1 MSVLRVLLTMA
12 PSPASDDPWALFD
25 AQERKVRSGRG
36 NPSTWPA
43 ADRREAVLAASAVR
57 LAAIVLPPM
66 PADRV
71 AAAAAF
77 ALEDQLAGPAHEQH
91 LVASA
96 RRRDGGVDVAIAA
109 RSLFAPLRREFVRV
123 VAEPATAAIPPPK
136 SWRWNASG
144 ADGGFVRKPD
154 GSAFAVSAP
163 HGEGVPPELALAL
176 TQAQRGGGAA
186 PRVEVAFAADDA
198 QLSAWSAQCATPF
211 ARSAAWQWDQ
221 DGAAIAA
228 APDLLQGEFSLE
240 TRRVPQPA
248 THRFRWAV
256 GFAVAAVVLHVV
268 ATLAQWTWLRLD
280 SWRTA
285 RAIVAAASDAG
296 AGEQPDADAAAA
308 SLARKFGDARH
319 RAALS
324 APSDALP
331 LLARAAPA
339 LAALPAGT
347 FKIATYSPATW
358 TFDLAKADA
367 NALAELDRR
376 LTAAGL
382 ATLQAT
388 TNSGT
393 RLRATRRNQPS
404 WTKTVCGTSM
414 KFSTRFVTPLGKR
427 VTMK

>member
-1 MSVLRVLLTMA
+1 MSILRVLLTKA

-25 AQERKVRSGRG
+25 VQERKVRAGHGS
-36 NPSTWPA
+36 PSTWPA

-57 LAAIVLPPM
+57 LAGIVLPPM

-109 RSLFAPLRREFVRV
+109 RSLFAPLWKEFARV
-123 VAEPATAAIPPPK
+123 VAEPATAPIPPANA
-136 SWRWNASG
+136 WRWHVSG

-163 HGEGVPPELALAL
+163 HGDDVPPELALAL
-176 TQAQRGGGAA
+176 TQAKRSGGAA

-211 ARSAAWQWDQ
+211 ARSAAWRWDQ

-228 APDLLQGEFSLE
+228 APDLLQGEFSRE
-240 TRRVPQPA
+240 IKRVPQTA
-248 THRFRWAV
+248 MHRFRWAV
-256 GFAVAAVVLHVV
+256 GLAVAAAVIHVA

-280 SWRTA
+280 SWRTS
-285 RAIVAAASDAG
+285 RAIVAVASDAG

-308 SLARKFGDARH
+308 ALARKFGDARH

-324 APSDALP
+324 APTDALP

-358 TFDLAKADA
+358 TFDLTKVDA
-367 NALAELDRR
+367 NALTELDRR
-376 LTAAGL
+376 LATAGL

-388 TNSGT
+388 TNAGT
-393 RLRATRRNQPS
+393 RLR
-404 WTKTVCGTSM
+404 
-414 KFSTRFVTPLGKR
+414 VTLAPGMD
-427 VTMK
+427 VP

>member
-1 MSVLRVLLTMA
+1 MSVLRVLLTKA

-43 ADRREAVLAASAVR
+43 ADRHEAVLAASAVR
-57 LAAIVLPPM
+57 LAGIVLPPM
-66 PADRV
+66 PPDRV

-109 RSLFAPLRREFVRV
+109 RSLFAPLQKEFARV
-123 VAEPATAAIPPPK
+123 VAEPATAAIPPAN
-136 SWRWNASG
+136 SWRWYVSG
-144 ADGGFVRKPD
+144 ADDGFVRKPD

-163 HGEGVPPELALAL
+163 HGDSVPPELALAL
-176 TQAQRGGGAA
+176 TQARRSGSTA
-186 PRVEVAFAADDA
+186 PRIEVAFAADDT
-198 QLSAWSAQCATPF
+198 QVSAWSAQCATPF
-211 ARSAAWQWDQ
+211 ARSAAWRWDQ

-228 APDLLQGEFSLE
+228 APDLLQGEFSRE
-240 TRRVPQPA
+240 VKRVPQTA
-248 THRFRWAV
+248 THRFRWAA
-256 GFAVAAVVLHVV
+256 GLAVAAVSIHVA
-268 ATLAQWTWLRLD
+268 ATLAQWTWLRFD

-285 RAIVAAASDAG
+285 RAIVAVASDAG
-296 AGEQPDADAAAA
+296 VGERPDADAAAA
-308 SLARKFGDARH
+308 ALARKFGDARH

-324 APSDALP
+324 APTDALP
-331 LLARAAPA
+331 MLARAAPA
-339 LAALPAGT
+339 LAGLPAGT
-347 FKIATYSPATW
+347 FKIATYSPVTW
-358 TFDLAKADA
+358 TFDLAKIDA

-376 LTAAGL
+376 LTLAGL

-393 RLRATRRNQPS
+393 RLR
-404 WTKTVCGTSM
+404 
-414 KFSTRFVTPLGKR
+414 VTLAPGMDLP
-427 VTMK
+427 

>member
-1 MSVLRVLLTMA
+1 MSVLRVLLTKA

-25 AQERKVRSGRG
+25 AQERKVRSGHG
-36 NPSTWPA
+36 NSSTWPA

-57 LAAIVLPPM
+57 LAGIVLPPM
-66 PADRV
+66 PPDRV

-109 RSLFAPLRREFVRV
+109 RSLFAPLRKEFVRV
-123 VAEPATAAIPPPK
+123 VAEPATASIPPAK
-136 SWRWNASG
+136 AWRWHVSG

-163 HGEGVPPELALAL
+163 YGDGVPAELALAL
-176 TQAQRGGGAA
+176 TQAKRSGGAV

-211 ARSAAWQWDQ
+211 ARSAAWRWDQ
-221 DGAAIAA
+221 DGAALAA
-228 APDLLQGEFSLE
+228 APDLLQGEFSRE
-240 TRRVPQPA
+240 IKRIPQTA
-248 THRFRWAV
+248 AHRFRWAI
-256 GFAVAAVVLHVV
+256 GLAAAAVLIHVV

-280 SWRTA
+280 SWQTA
-285 RAIVAAASDAG
+285 RAIVSVATDAG
-296 AGEQPDADAAAA
+296 TGEQPDADAAAA
-308 SLARKFGDARH
+308 ALTRKFGDARH
-319 RAALS
+319 RAGLF
-324 APSDALP
+324 APTDALP

-358 TFDLAKADA
+358 TFDLTKVDA

-376 LTAAGL
+376 LTTAGL

-393 RLRATRRNQPS
+393 RLR
-404 WTKTVCGTSM
+404 
-414 KFSTRFVTPLGKR
+414 VTLAPGMD
-427 VTMK
+427 VP

>member
-1 MSVLRVLLTMA
+1 MPVLRVLLTKA

-25 AQERKVRSGRG
+25 AQERKVRAGRG

-57 LAAIVLPPM
+57 LAGIVLPPM

-109 RSLFAPLRREFVRV
+109 RSLFAPLRKEFARV
-123 VAEPATAAIPPPK
+123 VAEPATASNSPANA
-136 SWRWNASG
+136 WRWYVSG
-144 ADGGFVRKPD
+144 ADGGFVRKPE

-163 HGEGVPPELALAL
+163 HGDSVPTELALAL
-176 TQAQRGGGAA
+176 AQAKRSGGGA
-186 PRVEVAFAADDA
+186 PRVEVAFTVDDA

-211 ARSAAWQWDQ
+211 ARSAAWRWDQ

-228 APDLLQGEFSLE
+228 ASDLLQGEFSRE
-240 TRRVPQPA
+240 AKRVPQTA
-248 THRFRWAV
+248 THRFRWAI
-256 GFAVAAVVLHVV
+256 GLAVAAVLIHIA

-285 RAIVAAASDAG
+285 RAIVAVAADAG
-296 AGEQPDADAAAA
+296 AFDPPDAEAAAA
-308 SLARKFGDARH
+308 GLARKFGEARH

-324 APSDALP
+324 APTDALP

-339 LAALPAGT
+339 FAALPAGA
-347 FKIATYSPATW
+347 FKVATYSPATW
-358 TFDLAKADA
+358 TFDLTKVDA
-367 NALAELDRR
+367 NALADLDRR
-376 LTAAGL
+376 LTTAGL

-388 TNSGT
+388 TNSGA
-393 RLRATRRNQPS
+393 RLR
-404 WTKTVCGTSM
+404 
-414 KFSTRFVTPLGKR
+414 VTLAPAMDLP
-427 VTMK
+427 

>member
-1 MSVLRVLLTMA
+1 MSVLRVLLTKA

-25 AQERKVRSGRG
+25 AQERKVRAGHG

-57 LAAIVLPPM
+57 LAGIVLPPM

-109 RSLFAPLRREFVRV
+109 RSLFAPLRKEFARV
-123 VAEPATAAIPPPK
+123 VAEPATASNPPANA
-136 SWRWNASG
+136 WRWYGSG
-144 ADGGFVRKPD
+144 ADGGFVRKPE

-163 HGEGVPPELALAL
+163 HGDSVPPELALAL
-176 TQAQRGGGAA
+176 TQAKRSGGAT

-211 ARSAAWQWDQ
+211 ARSAAWRWDQ

-228 APDLLQGEFSLE
+228 ASDLLQGEFSRE
-240 TRRVPQPA
+240 TKRIPQTA
-248 THRFRWAV
+248 THRFRWAM
-256 GFAVAAVVLHVV
+256 GLAVAAVLIHVA

-285 RAIVAAASDAG
+285 RAIVAVAADAG
-296 AGEQPDADAAAA
+296 AGEQPDAEAAAA
-308 SLARKFGDARH
+308 ALARKFGDARH

-324 APSDALP
+324 APADALP

-339 LAALPAGT
+339 FAALPAGA
-347 FKIATYSPATW
+347 FKAATYSPATW
-358 TFDLAKADA
+358 TFDLAKVDA
-367 NALAELDRR
+367 NALADLDRR
-376 LTAAGL
+376 LTTAGL

-393 RLRATRRNQPS
+393 RLR
-404 WTKTVCGTSM
+404 
-414 KFSTRFVTPLGKR
+414 VTLAPAMDLP
-427 VTMK
+427 

>member
-1 MSVLRVLLTMA
+1 MPVLRVLLTKA
-12 PSPASDDPWALFD
+12 PSPASDEPWALFD
-25 AQERKVRSGRG
+25 AQERKVRAGHG
-36 NPSTWPA
+36 NASTWPA

-77 ALEDQLAGPAHEQH
+77 ALEDQLAGPAQDQH
-91 LVASA
+91 LVPSA

-109 RSLFAPLRREFVRV
+109 RSLFAPLRREFARV
-123 VAEPATAAIPPPK
+123 VAEPATAPNPPAK
-136 SWRWNASG
+136 TWRWYVSG
-144 ADGGFVRKPD
+144 AEGGFVRKPE

-163 HGEGVPPELALAL
+163 HGDSVPPELALAL
-176 TQAQRGGGAA
+176 TQTKRSGGVA

-211 ARSAAWQWDQ
+211 AQSTAWQWDQ
-221 DGAAIAA
+221 DGSAIAA
-228 APDLLQGEFSLE
+228 APDLLQGEFSRE
-240 TRRVPQPA
+240 TRRAPQTA
-248 THRFRWAV
+248 AHRFRWAI
-256 GFAVAAVVLHVV
+256 GLAVAAVLIHIA
-268 ATLAQWTWLRLD
+268 ATLAQWTWLRFD

-285 RAIVAAASDAG
+285 RAIVTTAVDAG

-308 SLARKFGDARH
+308 ALARKFADTRH

-324 APSDALP
+324 APTDALP

-358 TFDLAKADA
+358 TFDLAKVDA
-367 NALAELDRR
+367 NILAELDRR
-376 LTAAGL
+376 LTTAGL
-382 ATLQAT
+382 ATLQAA
-388 TNSGT
+388 TNAGT
-393 RLRATRRNQPS
+393 RLR
-404 WTKTVCGTSM
+404 
-414 KFSTRFVTPLGKR
+414 VTLAPGMDLP
-427 VTMK
+427 